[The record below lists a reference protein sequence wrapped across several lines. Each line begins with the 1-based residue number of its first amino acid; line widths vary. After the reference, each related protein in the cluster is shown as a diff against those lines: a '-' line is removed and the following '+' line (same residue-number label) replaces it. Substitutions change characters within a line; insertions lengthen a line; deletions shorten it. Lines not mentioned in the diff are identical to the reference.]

1 MNKQQDINRRLALF
15 YHPLFLQL
23 VDLWM
28 SLLGD
33 TKIGF
38 ITFIELNIRLQKAL
52 LIEFQLKNAFISA
65 LNDWVREVQ
74 DCYDLKTLYIIEP
87 INIENEMKQLPFEP
101 TLTTLD
107 YNNFMIEFQ
116 DNPARQFLNVKIN
129 SEILGKFFFDLCST
143 WCNHLD
149 IELFHFYGL
158 TLFFAV
164 TRGDKIKQSQLMSLN
179 DVQTLPRTFFEDFC
193 NLKCTYLKFKKKNL
207 LYYRAWCE
215 WNYLRMPEIGENM
228 FDKLVSYYPDDARV
242 EDFYD
247 YFSNMIEIVSKE
259 ITSTLQNQ
267 NTKDKEV
274 SNKMQENH
282 QIQIQQENTQQQD
295 SKDDEF
301 HKQSLEQD
309 EAMLWYE
316 QQKKDLPEEFKEQK
330 SDVLGRCYLQ
340 QIQPLPPDLFILRY
354 NEREKCYVLER
365 KVKIPII
372 GVQKPIINTTGNEK
386 IQLQKQYF
394 KQDKDTSLFYT
405 SNPVNDVTVTT
416 QQQNQPKQQL
426 PKVKKQN
433 PQQERV
439 NKSFSQY
446 DKINTQE
453 KGNVLLPQFAQEQL
467 VQKQANTPG
476 MKLFEQYSTEINVK
490 KREVKQDLPLQLIKH
505 PRSTVTVDLK
515 EDSNQ
520 ELGRINLTPIQSF
533 RQASQLHNTNLTFKQ
548 IQSIQETKH
557 LWQSMM
563 TQEEMEVL
571 LQDEKKF
578 YHMLHLLKLKFN
590 SEHKSE
596 YLKQFKLKLDN
607 VSKRDEMGGILTNE
621 DRKRFHDRIAMIL
634 EREKKRKKRRRRN
647 VIDPYKQRNRSWSI
661 KTKFKNRNCREQF
674 KQIFINPLLQ

>member
-1 MNKQQDINRRLALF
+1 
-15 YHPLFLQL
+15 
-23 VDLWM
+23 
-28 SLLGD
+28 
-33 TKIGF
+33 
-38 ITFIELNIRLQKAL
+38 
-52 LIEFQLKNAFISA
+52 
-65 LNDWVREVQ
+65 
-74 DCYDLKTLYIIEP
+74 
-87 INIENEMKQLPFEP
+87 
-101 TLTTLD
+101 
-107 YNNFMIEFQ
+107 MIEFQ
-116 DNPARQFLNVKIN
+116 DNPAQQYLNVKIN
-129 SEILGKFFFDLCST
+129 SEILGKFFFDLST
-143 WCNHLD
+143 SWCTHLD
-149 IELFHFYGL
+149 IELFHIFGF

-164 TRGDKIKQSQLMSLN
+164 TKGDKIKQSQFMPLY
-179 DVQTLPRTFFEDFC
+179 DIQALPRSFFEDST
-193 NLKCTYLKFKKKNL
+193 NLKITYQKFKKKNL
-207 LYYRAWCE
+207 IYYRAWCE
-215 WNYLRMPEIGENM
+215 WNYLRMPEIGETM
-228 FDKLVSYYPDDARV
+228 FDKLISLFPDDARV

-247 YFSNMIEIVSKE
+247 YFSNIIEIVSKE
-259 ITSTLQNQ
+259 ITSSLQNQ
-267 NTKDKEV
+267 NTKDKDV
-274 SNKMQENH
+274 PNKNHEN
-282 QIQIQQENTQQQD
+282 QQSQIQQENTQQQD

-301 HKQSLEQD
+301 QKLSLEQD

-316 QQKKDLPEEFKEQK
+316 QQKKELPEEFKEQK

-340 QIQPLPPDLFILRY
+340 QIQPLPPDLFVLRY

-372 GVQKPIINTTGNEK
+372 GVQKPIVNTTGNDR

-405 SNPVNDVTVTT
+405 SNPVNDVTVIA
-416 QQQNQPKQQL
+416 QQQNQPKQQQL

-433 PQQERV
+433 TQLERV

-453 KGNVLLPQFAQEQL
+453 KGNILLPQFAQEQL

-476 MKLFEQYSTEINVK
+476 IRLFEQYSTEINVK

-515 EDSNQ
+515 EDSHK

-548 IQSIQETKH
+548 IQSIQDSKH

-590 SEHKSE
+590 FEHRSE

-607 VSKRDEMGGILTNE
+607 ISKRDEMGGILTNE
-621 DRKRFHDRIAMIL
+621 DRKRFHERITIIL

-674 KQIFINPLLQ
+674 KQIFITPLIQ

>member
-52 LIEFQLKNAFISA
+52 LIEFNLKNAFMSA
-65 LNDWVREVQ
+65 LNDWLKEVQ

-87 INIENEMKQLPFEP
+87 INIEDEIKQLPFEP
-101 TLTTLD
+101 TLTSLD
-107 YNNFMIEFQ
+107 YNNFMLEFQ
-116 DNPARQFLNVKIN
+116 DNPAQQYLNVKIN
-129 SEILGKFFFDLCST
+129 SEILGKFFFDLCTT
-143 WCNHLD
+143 WCIHLD
-149 IELFHFYGL
+149 IELFHIFGF

-164 TRGDKIKQSQLMSLN
+164 TKGDKIKQSQLMTLD
-179 DVQTLPRTFFEDFC
+179 DVQTLPSTFFEDFS
-193 NLKCTYLKFKKKNL
+193 NLKITYLKFKKKNL
-207 LYYRAWCE
+207 IYYRAWCE

-228 FDKLVSYYPDDARV
+228 FDKLISLFPDDPRV

-247 YFSNMIEIVSKE
+247 YFSNIIEIVSKE
-259 ITSTLQNQ
+259 ITSSLQNQ

-274 SNKMQENH
+274 FHTNQDN
-282 QIQIQQENTQQQD
+282 QQGQVQQEITQQQE
-295 SKDDEF
+295 SKDDEQN
-301 HKQSLEQD
+301 KQSIEQD

-340 QIQPLPPDLFILRY
+340 QIQPLPPDLFILKY

-372 GVQKPIINTTGNEK
+372 GVQKPIINTTGNERVH
-386 IQLQKQYF
+386 LQKQYF

-405 SNPVNDVTVTT
+405 SNPINDVTVIS
-416 QQQNQPKQQL
+416 QQQNQIKQQL

-433 PQQERV
+433 TQQERV

-446 DKINTQE
+446 DKNYNQD

-467 VQKQANTPG
+467 IQKQNNSSG
-476 MKLFEQYSTEINVK
+476 VKLFEQYSNEINIK
-490 KREVKQDLPLQLIKH
+490 KREIKQDLPLQLIKH
-505 PRSTVTVDLK
+505 PRSTITVDLK
-515 EDSNQ
+515 EDQ
-520 ELGRINLTPIQSF
+520 HKELGRINLTPIQSF

-557 LWQSMM
+557 LWQPMM

-578 YHMLHLLKLKFN
+578 YHILHLLKLKFN
-590 SEHKSE
+590 FEHRSE
-596 YLKQFKLKLDN
+596 YLKQFKLKLDY

-621 DRKRFHDRIAMIL
+621 DRKRFHERIAMIL

-674 KQIFINPLLQ
+674 KQIFITPLLQ